1 VKVRN
6 LQRVAPRT
14 ERLVAPWSSYLDS
27 NPATGSSTGTPALS
41 HASARCMVAHSRS
54 QWSED
59 LLLLPLL
66 LALPVNHRTFVELG
80 AFNGVSLSNT
90 LALERCFGWHG
101 LLIEANPVSAQR
113 LNASRCGSHGSSHGQ
128 LSNTCIHAGVCDP
141 AGNISVTKWAQ
152 EISGSTD
159 DMSEGYLQLWGRW
172 NQAFNRKPSAR
183 SIVPCRPL
191 AQLAREAA
199 LSHVGLLSI
208 DVEGAEDRVLQTANL
223 SVVSIVM
230 VEADGLDPLKDA
242 RVNRHLLLSGFQ
254 PLPFTVHN
262 SLLYRRADLL
272 FNPGC
277 ELRASRSAR
286 GEDLMLLPSLLAL
299 QRVNGTF
306 VEAEDV
312 RNPLTNVLQACF
324 GWRQADD
331 QADSVAFLS
340 VYNEGLNAHL
350 DRLDR
355 YSIIAVQG
363 SAEALRVSGELL
375 TNASARARAV
385 SPFKAQIKKSRR
397 MVMAG
402 TAVWCKRTV
411 DCLATDAFGAPKP

>member
-1 VKVRN
+1 MRVRN
-6 LQRVAPRT
+6 LKRDAPRN
-14 ERLVAPWSSYLDS
+14 ERLVAPWSSYLGS
-27 NPATGSSTGTPALS
+27 NPAMGSTPGSHAIPALS
-41 HASARCMVAHSRS
+41 HASARCMVAHTRS

-66 LALPVNHRTFVELG
+66 LALPVNHQTFVELG
-80 AFNGVSLSNT
+80 AFNGVSYSNT
-90 LALERCFGWHG
+90 LALERCFSWHG

-113 LNASRCGSHGSSHGQ
+113 LNASRCGSHGQ
-128 LSNTCIHAGVCDP
+128 RRNTCIHAGVCDP
-141 AGNISVTKWAQ
+141 AGNISVTKWGQ
-152 EISGSTD
+152 EISGSPD
-159 DMSEGYLQLWGRW
+159 DMSEGYLQRWGRW
-172 NQAFNRKPSAR
+172 NQAFDRKPSAR
-183 SIVPCRPL
+183 STVPCRPL

-199 LSHVGLLSI
+199 LSHVGLLSV
-208 DVEGAEDRVLQTANL
+208 DVEGAEDRVLQSTDL

-230 VEADGLDPLKDA
+230 VEADGLDALKDA
-242 RVNRHLLLSGFQ
+242 RVHRHLLLSGFQ

-312 RNPLTNVLQACF
+312 RNPLMHVLQACF
-324 GWRQADD
+324 GWRRADD
-331 QADSVAFLS
+331 REASVAFLS

-350 DRLDR
+350 DRLGR

-363 SAEALRVSGELL
+363 SSEALRVSDELL
-375 TNASARARAV
+375 ANASARARVV
-385 SPFKAQIKKSRR
+385 SPFKAQFKKSRR
-397 MVMAG
+397 MVMAD

-411 DCLATDAFGAPKP
+411 DCLAADAF